1 MSKPFR
7 WNIFKHEQL
16 GSLLEQPEPLPSSE
30 FIAGIQQCCVRV
42 LSQAGDS
49 DLIFIGRSPENLFD
63 YLSGILADTAWAKRC
78 TMVNISIYD
87 ESMARIRC
95 NHPTALPAMYEYLT
109 AIGLT
114 PHQIAQ
120 RSLPISLIDLVCSGG
135 TFGALLNLWLDWAA
149 HEGLD
154 APAILRRLNFV
165 GITIKQKPS
174 PNTLRWQQ
182 EKAWTWR
189 LAPRQI
195 RNVSLDWDVWAELGN
210 NQPKYEQCN
219 PPWRWAD
226 ATMSQ
231 PPREAKSIEAL
242 NLASYLYRLGCTT
255 EHRQA
260 FAHRMSAEHAMRY
273 AWFRS
278 LGVAIR
284 RGMQSE
290 AKSQKVK

>member
-7 WNIFKHEQL
+7 WNIAKHEQL
-16 GSLLEQPEPLPSSE
+16 GSLLEQPEPLPKPS
-30 FIAGIQQCCVRV
+30 FIAALQACCVRV
-42 LSQAGDS
+42 LGQAGDN

-63 YLSGILADTAWAKRC
+63 YLRGILANTPWARRC

-87 ESMARIRC
+87 ESIEQIRRK
-95 NHPTALPAMYEYLT
+95 HPTALPAMYDYLT

-114 PHQIAQ
+114 PRQIAQ
-120 RSLPISLIDLVCSGG
+120 RPLPISLIDLVCSGG
-135 TFGALLNLWLDWAA
+135 TFGALLELWLDWAG

-182 EKAWTWR
+182 EIAWTQQ

-195 RNVSLDWDVWAELGN
+195 RNVSLDWRIWSELGDQ
-210 NQPKYEQCN
+210 QPKYEHWN
-219 PPWRWAD
+219 PPWRWDDPA
-226 ATMSQ
+226 MSI
-231 PPREAKSIEAL
+231 PPREPKSIDAL
-242 NLASYLYRLGCTT
+242 KLGNYLYQLGCSS

-260 FAHRMSAEHAMRY
+260 FAQRMHSEHAMRH

-278 LGVAIR
+278 LALAIR
-284 RGMQSE
+284 RG
-290 AKSQKVK
+290 